1 MSNYLNIAC
10 ISYSPPSE
18 GSDEEVVPKV
28 HKDLKELVGRCAEA
42 TRPDLIVLPETI
54 CRNYAEPVPGGPTT
68 RLLAGLARKHDCLI
82 TVPVRQRE
90 KGKIYNVLGLLD
102 RRGKLA
108 GVYRKYIPVFP
119 EFDKGTCS
127 GEGPVAIPTEY
138 GPIGCAICFDLNFS
152 ELRELYKPLAP
163 KLLLFSSMYHGG
175 LVQNWWALD
184 LRSFFAGAVY
194 RGAPCTII
202 DPQGTTLAESNNYV
216 PWAAARVNLDFE
228 VIHLDKNGAHY
239 GKIHRKYGDEVR
251 LVTAGKVGTS
261 VLYSESPKRSAAE
274 VVAEFGLVRLDEYF
288 NWSRQL
294 RVEHL

>member
-28 HKDLKELVGRCAEA
+28 HKDLKELVGRCAAA

-54 CRNYAEPVPGGPTT
+54 CRNFAEPVPGGPTT

-90 KGKIYNVLGLLD
+90 KGKVYNVLGLLD

-127 GEGPVAIPTEY
+127 GAGPVAIPTEY

-194 RGAPCTII
+194 RGPPAPSSIPRAQCWPKATTTC
-202 DPQGTTLAESNNYV
+202 PGPRPGSTSTSRSSTSTRTGPTTARSTASTGT
-216 PWAAARVNLDFE
+216 
-228 VIHLDKNGAHY
+228 
-239 GKIHRKYGDEVR
+239 
-251 LVTAGKVGTS
+251 
-261 VLYSESPKRSAAE
+261 
-274 VVAEFGLVRLDEYF
+274 
-288 NWSRQL
+288 
-294 RVEHL
+294 